1 MTSFNLLTSLK
12 TMVKGVRYFLLAV
25 LAVGMFPSHSSLA
38 AITGV
43 MSESVLGPDDYIQ
56 WSAFGSQNT
65 SIANPT
71 SSTSVGGLAY
81 TVNQTGAGSFMRLD
95 QGSGWMGNFGTGEAL
110 LFTGGSNGPISIS
123 FATGVTGV
131 GAQIQSDY
139 WGAYDA
145 KLEAFDAGSNSLG
158 SFTLAGVAS
167 GAGDDSA
174 IFIGLLSSTA
184 DIFGVTFSLVNA
196 PSNTVTQFAIGN
208 VALVTT
214 PIPEP
219 EIYAMMGV
227 GLGLLGWVGRRRKQQ
242 AA

>member
-1 MTSFNLLTSLK
+1 MTAFNSLARLRIL
-12 TMVKGVRYFLLAV
+12 VRGMKYFLFAV
-25 LAVGMFPSHSSLA
+25 LAVGMFSSQSSMGA
-38 AITGV
+38 VTGV
-43 MSESVLGPDDYIQ
+43 TSESALGPGDYIQ
-56 WSAFGSQNT
+56 WSALGSQNT

-71 SSTSVGGLAY
+71 SSTSVGGLGY
-81 TVNQTGAGSFMRLD
+81 TVSQSGAGSLVRLD
-95 QGSGWMGNFGTGEAL
+95 QGSGWMGNFGTGETL

-131 GAQIQSDY
+131 GAQIQSNY
-139 WGAYDA
+139 WGPYDA
-145 KLEAFDAGSNSLG
+145 KLEAFGAGSNSLG

-167 GAGDDSA
+167 GAGDDGA

-219 EIYAMMGV
+219 EIYAMMSI

-242 AA
+242 TA